1 MSRDETAP
9 SAPADHLVIAAAL
22 GETALEPLTTL
33 ERLAAAQGME
43 FMQALLVRAQQVHAG
58 KGMRRP
64 GGRKRRTL
72 GGVFFALAKDALGH
86 TAFAKTVY
94 TDDER
99 VKHRALAK
107 QARST
112 LIAAARKRAQ
122 ARAARAAAT
131 ATPAD
136 SLAGKA
142 APHA

>member
-1 MSRDETAP
+1 
-9 SAPADHLVIAAAL
+9 
-22 GETALEPLTTL
+22 
-33 ERLAAAQGME
+33 ME

-86 TAFAKTVY
+86 TSFAKTVY

-99 VKHRALAK
+99 AKHRALAK

-112 LIAAARKRAQ
+112 LMANARKRAQ
-122 ARAARAAAT
+122 

-142 APHA
+142 ADDA